1 MENLKEIE
9 ELLQN
14 DLYYNE
20 NEENAKELET
30 TTNELEEKQNELKQ
44 SEAYWQ
50 DVENNKNLIDV
61 DYLTDY
67 LEERGALT
75 FELKNIIE
83 EFTKLH
89 QTKSDLIEYA
99 NYLTEYIY

>member
-1 MENLKEIE
+1 MENSKEIE

-30 TTNELEEKQNELKQ
+30 TTNELVEKQNELKQ
-44 SEAYWQ
+44 SEAYWE

-61 DYLTDY
+61 EYLTDY
-67 LEERGALT
+67 LEERGVLT

-99 NYLTEYIY
+99 NYITEYIY